1 MASIDNSI
9 EIKYRELGV
18 RINVEYIDL
27 YSCFSN
33 RKVQE
38 ILSTLHSMLIVN
50 YNAMNDRLPTID
62 YTNHFWAENSR
73 ELLLAIDTINSLNR
87 LLSKTEDAF
96 YIEPYYKDIIDSSML
111 FLKKSGGST
120 IPQGMNKIELYYT
133 EPIFIKKDSVKITSP
148 MSEEIY
154 SDLKQIGKGSYAKVY
169 KYYDTFYKR
178 YYVLKRANPDL
189 TPKELERFKQEY
201 IQMSN
206 LSSPYIV
213 AVYNFNEK
221 SNEYI
226 MEFMDCTLFDY
237 VLNTKPSIHDRI
249 KIVWQLFKAFQ
260 YIHSKK
266 LLHRDISPTNVL
278 IKKYDD
284 TVVIKVSDFGLV
296 KIPDSTLT
304 SYQTEFKGSFNDL
317 ALIQEG
323 FKNYSMIHE
332 TYALTRMVAF
342 IMSGDSTGK
351 TITEE
356 NLNAYVKKGMAI
368 DNGIRYKSVE
378 EMMAGF
384 KNCI

>member
-1 MASIDNSI
+1 MASLDNSI

-18 RINVEYIDL
+18 RINIEYIDL

-62 YTNHFWAENSR
+62 STNHFWAENSR

-87 LLSKTEDAF
+87 ILSKTEDAF
-96 YIEPYYKDIIDSSML
+96 YIEPYYKGIIDSSML

-133 EPIFIKKDSVKITSP
+133 EPIFIKKDSIKIISP
-148 MSEEIY
+148 ISEETY

-169 KYYDTFYKR
+169 KYYDTFYNC

-213 AVYNFNEK
+213 DVYNFNEK
-221 SNEYI
+221 NNEYI

-237 VLNTKPSIHDRI
+237 ILNTKPSIHDRI

-323 FKNYSMIHE
+323 FINYSMIHE

-351 TITEE
+351 TITEK
-356 NLNAYVKKGMAI
+356 NLKAYVMKGIAI
-368 DNGIRYKSVE
+368 DKRIRYKSVE
-378 EMMAGF
+378 EMTRAF
-384 KNCI
+384 KNCL

>member
-1 MASIDNSI
+1 MASLDNSI

-18 RINVEYIDL
+18 RINVEYIEL
-27 YSCFSN
+27 YSGFSN
-33 RKVQE
+33 HRVQE
-38 ILSTLHSMLIVN
+38 ILSTLHSMLINN
-50 YNAMNDRLPTID
+50 YNAMNDRLPTVD
-62 YTNHFWAENSR
+62 STNHFWAENSR

-87 LLSKTEDAF
+87 LLSKTENAF
-96 YIEPYYKDIIDSSML
+96 YIEPYYKKVIDSSRL
-111 FLKKSGGST
+111 FLKRSGGST
-120 IPQGMNKIELYYT
+120 IPQGMDKIELYYT
-133 EPIFIKKDSVKITSP
+133 EPIFIKTDSVKIISP

-169 KYYDTFYKR
+169 KYYDTFYNR
-178 YYVLKRANPDL
+178 YFVLKRANPDL
-189 TPKELERFKQEY
+189 SPKELERFKQEY
-201 IQMSN
+201 IQMSK

-213 AVYNFNEK
+213 DVYQFNEK
-221 SNEYI
+221 NNEYI

-237 VLNTKPSIHDRI
+237 ILNTKPSIHDRI

-260 YIHSKK
+260 YIHSNK

-284 TVVIKVSDFGLV
+284 TIVIKVSDFGLV

-323 FKNYSMIHE
+323 FINYSMIHE

-356 NLNAYVKKGMAI
+356 NLNAYVKKGIAI
-368 DNGIRYKSVE
+368 DNRIRYKSVE
-378 EMMAGF
+378 EMMADF